1 MEEGLAVEDAALA
14 SEKEGKAVRLA
25 EAGHGVA
32 LPRVED
38 DEVGDV
44 GT

>member
-14 SEKEGKAVRLA
+14 SEEEGKAVRLA